1 MTNKEFSTKQ
11 INTLLNSH
19 PEVLQIW
26 KGFEII
32 GRPCWQG
39 MRGHR
44 VICNGYE
51 GRIERICTG
60 QLDGMADVRLDRGAV
75 CVPLT
80 DLRGI

>member
-1 MTNKEFSTKQ
+1 MTNKEFSNKQ
-11 INTLLNSH
+11 IDKLLNSH
-19 PEVLQIW
+19 PEILQIW

-51 GRIERICTG
+51 GSIERLGTG
-60 QLDGMADVRLDRGAV
+60 QLEGMADVRLDRGAV

-80 DLRGI
+80 ELHSL

>member
-1 MTNKEFSTKQ
+1 MTNKEFSNKQ
-11 INTLLNSH
+11 IDTLLNSH

-32 GRPCWQG
+32 GRPCWQ
-39 MRGHR
+39 RAN
-44 VICNGYE
+44 VCI
-51 GRIERICTG
+51 
-60 QLDGMADVRLDRGAV
+60 DRGAV